1 MTTEITNSVQLRRY
15 IRASVTRAVVEEVA
29 RRPRGRYTIRQL
41 ITRDARWMLEHS
53 FRT

>member
-15 IRASVTRAVVEEVA
+15 IRASVTQAVVEEVA